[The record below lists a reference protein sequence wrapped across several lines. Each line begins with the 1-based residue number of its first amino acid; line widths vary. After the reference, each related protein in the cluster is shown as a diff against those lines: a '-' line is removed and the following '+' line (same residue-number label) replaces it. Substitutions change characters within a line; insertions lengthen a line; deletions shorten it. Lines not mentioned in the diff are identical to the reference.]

1 VVGFLFSEKK
11 RRSLL
16 TQEFVER
23 ARCVAHRA
31 PAAASAPRRRRLA
44 RSHAGTAHLR
54 GWGAGVRWK
63 VWGAFVTLVPPH
75 TAPLQPARPAVRA
88 GGPAAATWGA
98 GARHTR
104 L

>member
-1 VVGFLFSEKK
+1 MRPAQAAEAPEAVASTSCGAPATPEGGAAGVVGFLFSEKK

-54 GWGAGVRWK
+54 GWGAGVR
-63 VWGAFVTLVPPH
+63 
-75 TAPLQPARPAVRA
+75 
-88 GGPAAATWGA
+88 
-98 GARHTR
+98 
-104 L
+104 